1 MDAVERHQVLERH
14 AVGARVRWNEE
25 QQHGVVGG
33 HAEIYYDRRASEPYD
48 VTLLLPRAELAVVA
62 HWDAEDV
69 AGAVTGLRE
78 VDVSGALARWQL
90 LVDENSTSAY
100 VVRDLDV

>member
-1 MDAVERHQVLERH
+1 MQGRR
-14 AVGARVRWNEE
+14 G
-25 QQHGVVGG
+25 GG

-48 VTLLLPRAELAVVA
+48 VTLLLPRAQLAVVA

-69 AGAVTGLRE
+69 AGAVAGLRLAAALATGSTTDP
-78 VDVSGALARWQL
+78 VNAALARWQL
-90 LVDENSTSAY
+90 LVDENSTGDY